1 MTASIEFFP
10 VGSGDMT
17 LIRLQTGRTIL
28 IDINIRQKADQD
40 SENKFPDVAG
50 MLKERVDR
58 DADGR
63 PFVDVFMLS
72 HPDQDHISG
81 LRKHFHLGAPSTW
94 KKPDGNESEK
104 IIIREMW
111 SSPLTFRRV
120 DKVDGALGP
129 DAEAWRKEAKRRVKL
144 FRDGHQSSDEDGN
157 FIRVLGEDVHHDK
170 TEGIE
175 RLLVKTG
182 EALDEICRKKDSSF
196 SALLLSPKMVT
207 EEEAAKL
214 PGKNNSSIVMQF
226 SLTAAEDHEVA
237 GKFLTGGDAEVDIWG
252 RIWQRN
258 KETPEN
264 LEYHILQAPHHCS
277 LGALSYDQYSDQNGK
292 PGKGEDCEIDP
303 EAYEALSQA
312 KAKSI
317 IVGSMDVPERES
329 GRGLARRKYTKLAEG
344 VGGQMLCTM
353 DDSKDRPLKISI
365 TESGPTLTDESPSA
379 SPVPEKVNKGRSERG
394 YA

>member
-120 DKVDGALGP
+120 
-129 DAEAWRKEAKRRVKL
+129 
-144 FRDGHQSSDEDGN
+144 Q
-157 FIRVLGEDVHHDK
+157 
-170 TEGIE
+170 
-175 RLLVKTG
+175 
-182 EALDEICRKKDSSF
+182 
-196 SALLLSPKMVT
+196 
-207 EEEAAKL
+207 
-214 PGKNNSSIVMQF
+214 
-226 SLTAAEDHEVA
+226 
-237 GKFLTGGDAEVDIWG
+237 
-252 RIWQRN
+252 
-258 KETPEN
+258 
-264 LEYHILQAPHHCS
+264 
-277 LGALSYDQYSDQNGK
+277 
-292 PGKGEDCEIDP
+292 
-303 EAYEALSQA
+303 
-312 KAKSI
+312 
-317 IVGSMDVPERES
+317 
-329 GRGLARRKYTKLAEG
+329 
-344 VGGQMLCTM
+344 
-353 DDSKDRPLKISI
+353 
-365 TESGPTLTDESPSA
+365 
-379 SPVPEKVNKGRSERG
+379 
-394 YA
+394 